1 MIDVK
6 KIAKL
11 ARLGLA
17 KEEEKKFEKDLSA
30 ILDFVE
36 KLNQAKTENIEP
48 TAQITGSINI
58 MREDESNSVSENE
71 KIKNGIIKNSP
82 IQERGY
88 FKVKRVLE

>member
-11 ARLGLA
+11 ARLGLE
-17 KEEEKKFEKDLSA
+17 KNEEKKFEKELAA

-36 KLNQAKTENIEP
+36 KLNQAQTDGIEP
-48 TAQITGSINI
+48 TAQITGKMNI
-58 MREDESNSVSENE
+58 SREDKTDPICEDT
-71 KIKNGIIKNSP
+71 KIKEGILRNAPAK
-82 IQERGY
+82 EGRF